1 MPVNREQWQQKFE
14 ELPHWTCP
22 ICGKGALVPMPDKTL
37 IEETGLSKEEKSH
50 DAWEPDWIRAR
61 FAGFMQCS
69 SKSCGDVVAI
79 SGDSPVSVWE
89 YQDWEEYVQTVT
101 HLYVVKSIFPAPLP
115 IKLPDAVPDN
125 IEDAVKSA
133 AQLVWASS
141 EAAGNA
147 LRQVVELFLT
157 DVGIPETA
165 TKGGYIPTHNRI
177 EKFQNT
183 DSENGDALLA
193 VKWLGNS
200 SSHPGGLTRD
210 DVLDA
215 FDMIEF
221 VFENHYGVAKANLKA
236 KIAAINAAK
245 GPAKPVT
252 KGVS

>member
-1 MPVNREQWQQKFE
+1 MPVNREQWRQKFE
-14 ELPHWTCP
+14 ELPHWMCP
-22 ICGKGALVPMPDKTL
+22 ICGKGALIPIPDKL
-37 IEETGLSKEEKSH
+37 AIEETGTSKAEKSH
-50 DAWEPDWIRAR
+50 EAWEPDWIRAR

-69 SKSCGDVVAI
+69 SQSCGDVVAI

-89 YQDWEEYVQTVT
+89 HQDWDQHVQMVT

-115 IKLPDAVPDN
+115 IKLPDAVPGN
-125 IEDAVKSA
+125 IERAVSSA
-133 AQLVWASS
+133 SALVWASS

-157 DVGIPETA
+157 DVGIPEKSA
-165 TKGGYIPTHNRI
+165 KGGYIPTHNRI

-183 DSENGDALLA
+183 DAENGDALLA

-200 SSHPGGLTRD
+200 SSHPGGLKRD

-221 VFENHYGVAKANLKA
+221 VFENRYGVAKANLKA

-245 GPAKPVT
+245 GPTTSAP
-252 KGVS
+252 KGI